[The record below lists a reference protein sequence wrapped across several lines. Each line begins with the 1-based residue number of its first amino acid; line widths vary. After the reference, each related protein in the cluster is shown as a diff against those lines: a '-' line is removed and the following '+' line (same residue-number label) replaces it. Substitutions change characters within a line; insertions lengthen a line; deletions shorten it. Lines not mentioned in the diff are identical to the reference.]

1 MKAYIKAGNT
11 SSKIGTY
18 IKAKSSFDPDAQAF
32 ITAASLTDNT
42 QKNAINTLVVN
53 CKAAGIWTKT
63 QAIFPFVGGTATT
76 HKWNLKD
83 PRDLDAAFR
92 LVFAGGVTHSSQ
104 GIQGNAVNG
113 YANTFLNF
121 STINT
126 LGGVSTYVLN
136 NIAQN
141 SATIGCQVS
150 GGTATNI
157 IPRWSDSNA
166 YLRVYSTSQFSTSN
180 LSSSGFIALSRIN
193 STQTIANF
201 NGINSTFSSNVSG
214 LGPDKSLY
222 LMANHSDIFGIN
234 LFSSHQIAFTTIHNN
249 MSAGDLSQLYSIIQ
263 TYQTTLGRQV

>member
-1 MKAYIKAGNT
+1 MIINPYSFGVA
-11 SSKIGTY
+11 
-18 IKAKSSFDPDAQAF
+18 FDPDAQVF

-53 CKAAGIWTKT
+53 CKAAGIWTKMP
-63 QAIFPFVGGTATT
+63 AIYPLVGGTAST

-83 PRDLDAAFR
+83 PRDLDAAYR

-121 STINT
+121 NTIST

-136 NIAQN
+136 NITQN
-141 SATIGCQVS
+141 SVTIGCQNS

-157 IPRWSDSNA
+157 IPRFSDSNA
-166 YLRVYSTSQFSTSN
+166 YLRVYSPSQTSIPN
-180 LSSSGFIALSRIN
+180 LNSKGFIALSRIN
-193 STQTIANF
+193 STQMEVNF
-201 NGINSTFSSNVSG
+201 NGVNGTYSSNVSG
-214 LGPDKSLY
+214 LGTDKSLY

-234 LFSSHQIAFTTIHNN
+234 LFSSHQIAFATIHNN